1 MIEKTIKPQGI
12 ESGNMSCSIGYVAVP
27 DGEDRDKYV
36 EDCYRTNRITMY
48 GGMHY
53 GYFHNVS
60 VDIDSIQRIKFPKDN
75 KSFGSPVLW
84 VNIPIWN
91 KPAIIAVF
99 NYEDDYFA
107 LEEECRNT
115 SLERNGRQIDIS
127 KRADD
132 ATIDIHIR
140 GDSNVPGHLN
150 LNIINDNK
158 TCELNVYV
166 TGKTTLSSTEQLTL
180 RSDKKLELIVVDK
193 NSKKKLDLTYE
204 DGNGLHYKD
213 EFENEVTMD
222 EDGIKIVTHNNIDIV
237 SGENTVSMDDSGINI
252 DAGGNPIFVGGDK
265 EVLFSK
271 IPGANE
277 IVDLTQIGVSKI
289 VKVG

>member
-150 LNIINDNK
+150 LNIINDDK
-158 TCELNVYV
+158 TCELNVNV
-166 TGKTTLSSTEQLTL
+166 RGKTFINSSEEINLK
-180 RSDKKLELIVVDK
+180 SDKKLSFTIIDVQ
-193 NSKKKLDLTYE
+193 NNQKLDLSYE
-204 DGNGLHYKD
+204 TEKGLHYKD
-213 EFENEVTMD
+213 EFENEVNLKK
-222 EDGIKIVTHNNIDIV
+222 ELIEIISSKL
-237 SGENTVSMDDSGINI
+237 VSMKNSNYSLTDLFNDIIDEVSNSQVQTALGIMPLLNKAQI
-252 DAGGNPIFVGGDK
+252 ILLK
-265 EVLFSK
+265 EKVKK
-271 IPGANE
+271 I
-277 IVDLTQIGVSKI
+277 LS
-289 VKVG
+289 